1 MNNNLTYK
9 IHDTIEQ
16 FDYKSEIDN
25 VIDNDNFFSDFQEE
39 YDFFDEDTVLSLQID
54 YCENYTIKLL
64 QQIAGY
70 YKFKKTKIKKEHLI
84 QLIIEFEIN
93 PENSVIVY
101 NRKRLWHYFNELKS
115 DEYFSKY
122 ILS

>member
-1 MNNNLTYK
+1 MSNNLTYK

-16 FDYKSEIDN
+16 FDYKSEIDS
-25 VIDNDNFFSDFQEE
+25 VIDNDNFFSDSQEE
-39 YDFFDEDTVLSLQID
+39 SDFFDEDTILSLQID

-93 PENSVIVY
+93 PENSVTVY
-101 NRKRLWHYFNELKS
+101 NRKRLWHYLNELKA

>member
-1 MNNNLTYK
+1 MSNNLTYK

-16 FDYKSEIDN
+16 FDYKSEIDS
-25 VIDNDNFFSDFQEE
+25 VIDNDNFFSDYQEE
-39 YDFFDEDTVLSLQID
+39 SDFFDEDTILSLQID
-54 YCENYTIKLL
+54 YYENYTIKLL

-93 PENSVIVY
+93 PENSVTVY